1 MPTTQ
6 QPSGCV
12 LSILSRG
19 WDEVGVIVFRET
31 DKARHTPNEIPVSI
45 RAAGDFSASQIMA
58 NLESTPLL
66 VSHGQRRPSQAYDG
80 DVESLRS
87 QLSEIDAKHGLGLP
101 GDRLPYNDYT
111 TIDWLRDL
119 VQDSARHRRIH
130 AHANSDGRSRLR
142 DRFVAWWDATQGWV
156 AAFLIGVITAGVAF
170 VVDVSVATL
179 ADWKE
184 GYCAARPWVSQE
196 RCCTLFPGSDNVCR
210 SWRTWASGGE
220 GSAAAYAIYVV
231 SALVFGIL
239 AGTVTL
245 MTRAS
250 LPSVDAGAIE
260 DNQRSGNAKPCHPG
274 NIPYTETSIGKN
286 MYMAAGSGIPEIKT
300 ILSGFVIPHFLDV
313 KVLIVKAIGAT
324 FAVATGMCLG
334 KEGPFVHISA
344 CVGHLVAGWF
354 PKYRNSERRMREML
368 SVACS
373 AGLSVAFGAPIGGVL
388 FSYEVGQSQSGGFK
402 LTKDRRSAPTFP
414 GASCGG
420 PFSAPSLQPRR

>member
-1 MPTTQ
+1 MKWA
-6 QPSGCV
+6 
-12 LSILSRG
+12 LSRFAKLIKRVAI
-19 WDEVGVIVFRET
+19 EAHPSAPNEN
-31 DKARHTPNEIPVSI
+31 HPNEIPALVPAVNIESF
-45 RAAGDFSASQIMA
+45 RLMA

-66 VSHGQRRPSQAYDG
+66 ASRPSQAYDG

-87 QLSEIDAKHGLGLP
+87 QLSEIDAKHALGLP

-130 AHANSDGRSRLR
+130 AQANADGKSQLR
-142 DRFVAWWDATQGWV
+142 NRFVTWWDAAQGWV
-156 AAFLIGVITAGVAF
+156 AAFLIGVVTAGVAF

-184 GYCAARPWVSQE
+184 GYCVARPWFSRD
-196 RCCTLFPGSDNVCR
+196 RCCTSFPDNEASCPG
-210 SWRTWASGGE
+210 WITWASTGE
-220 GSAAAYAIYVV
+220 GSMAAYGSYVA
-231 SALVFGIL
+231 SALVFGII
-239 AGTVTL
+239 AGSVTL
-245 MTRAS
+245 TTRAS
-250 LPSVDAGAIE
+250 LPSVGASDVE
-260 DNQRSGNAKPCHPG
+260 DSQRSGAAKTRNPS
-274 NIPYTETSIGKN
+274 NTPYTETSIGKT
-286 MYMAAGSGIPEIKT
+286 MFMAAGSGIPEIKT

-354 PKYRNSERRMREML
+354 PKYRNSERKMREML

-388 FSYEVGQSQSGGFK
+388 FSYEVG
-402 LTKDRRSAPTFP
+402 
-414 GASCGG
+414 
-420 PFSAPSLQPRR
+420 